1 MRALGA
7 RFAAMAFAVHAPAVA
22 SAQSDAVKALV
33 GVWEVSNA
41 DHDKTCPIT
50 LGAEN
55 AAGGFKLDFNRTA
68 CATDF
73 PPLKEAGAW
82 NLVGDDVIQI
92 VNPKGKVLYEF
103 TETEGGIYE
112 SLRPGQP
119 LTFLQNAAAAA
130 PPPKTTAEM
139 TGDWSVVRGAS
150 APICTLTLSLQ
161 PTGKDELSLKVQ
173 QGCDPAVASF
183 GPVSWH
189 MEHGEL
195 VLKSARGPTWRFEEA
210 DGTWQRVPE
219 GTDPIMLVRP

>member
-1 MRALGA
+1 MRALA
-7 RFAAMAFAVHAPAVA
+7 HFAAMSFAVLIPSMA
-22 SAQSDAVKALV
+22 SAQSDAIKALA
-33 GVWEVSNA
+33 GVWEISNA
-41 DHDKTCPIT
+41 DHDKTCAVT
-50 LGAEN
+50 LAGEN
-55 AAGGFKLDFNRTA
+55 AAGGFRLDFNRTA
-68 CATDF
+68 CAADF

-92 VNPKGKVLYEF
+92 VNPKGKILYEF
-103 TETEGGIYE
+103 TEVEGGIYE

-130 PPPKTTAEM
+130 PPPKTTGEM
-139 TGDWSVVRGAS
+139 TGEWSVVRGAS
-150 APICTLTLSLQ
+150 APICALTLSLQ
-161 PTGKDELSLKVQ
+161 PAGKDELSLKVQ
-173 QGCDPAVASF
+173 PGCDPAVLSF

>member
-7 RFAAMAFAVHAPAVA
+7 RFAAMTFAALAPTLA
-22 SAQSDAVKALV
+22 SAQNDAVKALV

-139 TGDWSVVRGAS
+139 TGEWSVVRGAS

-161 PTGKDELSLKVQ
+161 PAGKDELSLKVQ
-173 QGCDPAVASF
+173 PGCDPTVASF
-183 GPVSWH
+183 GAVSWH

>member
-1 MRALGA
+1 MRVLFGIC
-7 RFAAMAFAVHAPAVA
+7 VTICVAVA
-22 SAQSDAVKALV
+22 PFVAVAQTDAVKAMV

-41 DHDKTCPIT
+41 DHDKTCSIT
-50 LGAEN
+50 LGAEP
-55 AAGGFKLDFNRTA
+55 APGGLKLDFNRGT
-68 CATDF
+68 CAADF
-73 PPLKEAGAW
+73 PPMKEAGAW
-82 NLVGDDVIQI
+82 NLVGDDLIQI
-92 VNPKGKVLYEF
+92 LNPKGKVLYEF
-103 TETEGGIYE
+103 TEVEGGIYE

-130 PPPKTTAEM
+130 PPPKTTGEM

-150 APICTLTLSLQ
+150 ASICTLTLSLQ
-161 PTGKDELSLKVQ
+161 PASKDELSLKVAP
-173 QGCDPAVASF
+173 GCDPVVVAF

-195 VLKSARGPTWRFEEA
+195 VLKSGRGPTWRFEEA

>member
-1 MRALGA
+1 MRALAYLAGIGFIA
-7 RFAAMAFAVHAPAVA
+7 LTLTVA
-22 SAQSDAVKALV
+22 SAQSDAVKGLV

-41 DHDKTCPIT
+41 DHDKTCSIT
-50 LGAEN
+50 LGVEN
-55 AAGGFKLDFNRTA
+55 AAGGFRLDFNRTA
-68 CATDF
+68 CASDF

-82 NLVGDDVIQI
+82 TLVGDDVIQI

-103 TETEGGIYE
+103 TEVEGGIYE

-130 PPPKTTAEM
+130 PPPKTIGEM
-139 TGDWSVVRGAS
+139 TGEWSVVRGAS
-150 APICTLTLSLQ
+150 APICTLTLSVQ
-161 PTGKDELSLKVQ
+161 PAGKDELSLKVGS
-173 QGCDPAVASF
+173 GCDPAVLGF

>member
-1 MRALGA
+1 MRALA
-7 RFAAMAFAVHAPAVA
+7 RFVAITVAAVTPTIA
-22 SAQSDAVKALV
+22 SAQSDAVKAMV

-41 DHDKTCPIT
+41 DHDKTCSIT
-50 LGAEN
+50 LGSDT
-55 AAGGFKLDFNRTA
+55 AAGGLKLDFNRTA
-68 CATDF
+68 CAADF
-73 PPLKEAGAW
+73 PPMKEASAW
-82 NLVGDDVIQI
+82 NLVGDDVIQLL
-92 VNPKGKVLYEF
+92 NPKGKVLYEF

-130 PPPKTTAEM
+130 PPPKTTEEM
-139 TGDWSVVRGAS
+139 TGEWSVVRGAS

-161 PTGKDELSLKVQ
+161 PAAKDELSLKVGS
-173 QGCDPAVASF
+173 GCDPAVLSF

-195 VLKSARGPTWRFEEA
+195 VLRSARGPTWRFEEA

>member
-1 MRALGA
+1 MRALAYLAGIGFIA
-7 RFAAMAFAVHAPAVA
+7 LTLTVA
-22 SAQSDAVKALV
+22 SAQSDAVKGLV

-41 DHDKTCPIT
+41 DHDKTCSIT
-50 LGAEN
+50 LGVEN
-55 AAGGFKLDFNRTA
+55 TAGGFKLDFNRTA
-68 CATDF
+68 CASDF

-82 NLVGDDVIQI
+82 TLVGDDVIQI

-103 TETEGGIYE
+103 TEVEGGIYE

-130 PPPKTTAEM
+130 PPPKTIGEM
-139 TGDWSVVRGAS
+139 TGEWSVVRGAS
-150 APICTLTLSLQ
+150 GPICTLTLSVQ
-161 PTGKDELSLKVQ
+161 PAGKDELSLKVGS
-173 QGCDPAVASF
+173 GCDPAVLGF

-195 VLKSARGPTWRFEEA
+195 VLKSSRGPTWRFEEA

>member
-1 MRALGA
+1 MRALA
-7 RFAAMAFAVHAPAVA
+7 RFAAMSLAVLTPAMA

-33 GVWEVSNA
+33 GSWEISNA
-41 DHDKTCPIT
+41 DHDKTCQIT

-68 CATDF
+68 CGTDF

-82 NLVGDDVIQI
+82 SLVGDDVIQI
-92 VNPKGKVLYEF
+92 LNPKGKVLYEF

-130 PPPKTTAEM
+130 PPPKTTGEM
-139 TGDWSVVRGAS
+139 TGEWSVVRGAS

-161 PTGKDELSLKVQ
+161 PAGKDELSLKVQ
-173 QGCDPAVASF
+173 AGCDPVVAGF

>member
-1 MRALGA
+1 MRALA
-7 RFAAMAFAVHAPAVA
+7 RFVAITFAAVTPTIA
-22 SAQSDAVKALV
+22 SAQGDAAKAMV

-41 DHDKTCPIT
+41 DHDKTCSIT
-50 LGAEN
+50 LGSD
-55 AAGGFKLDFNRTA
+55 AAPGGLKLDFNRTA

-73 PPLKEAGAW
+73 PPMKEASAW
-82 NLVGDDVIQI
+82 NLVGDDVIHI

-103 TETEGGIYE
+103 TEVEGGIYE

-130 PPPKTTAEM
+130 PPPKTTEEM
-139 TGDWSVVRGAS
+139 TGEWSVVRGAS
-150 APICTLTLSLQ
+150 APICTLTLNLQ
-161 PTGKDELSLKVQ
+161 PAGKDELSLKVGS
-173 QGCDPAVASF
+173 GCDPAVLSF

>member
-1 MRALGA
+1 MRALAYLAGIGFIA
-7 RFAAMAFAVHAPAVA
+7 LTLTVA
-22 SAQSDAVKALV
+22 SAQSDAVKGLV

-41 DHDKTCPIT
+41 DHDKTCSIT
-50 LGAEN
+50 LGVEN
-55 AAGGFKLDFNRTA
+55 AAGGFRLDFNRTA
-68 CATDF
+68 CASDF

-82 NLVGDDVIQI
+82 TLVGDDVIQI

-103 TETEGGIYE
+103 TEVEGGIYE
-112 SLRPGQP
+112 LLRPGQP

-130 PPPKTTAEM
+130 PPPKTIGEM
-139 TGDWSVVRGAS
+139 TREWSVVRGAS
-150 APICTLTLSLQ
+150 APICTLTLSVQ
-161 PTGKDELSLKVQ
+161 PAGKDELSLKVGS
-173 QGCDPAVASF
+173 GCDPAVLGF

>member
-1 MRALGA
+1 MRALA
-7 RFAAMAFAVHAPAVA
+7 CFVAITLAALTPTKA
-22 SAQSDAVKALV
+22 SAQSDAAKAMV
-33 GVWEVSNA
+33 GQWEVSNA
-41 DHDKTCPIT
+41 DHDKTCSIM
-50 LGAEN
+50 LGGDPAP
-55 AAGGFKLDFNRTA
+55 GGLKLDFNRAA
-68 CATDF
+68 CAADF
-73 PPLKEAGAW
+73 PPLKEASAW
-82 NLVGDDVIQI
+82 NLVGDDVIQ
-92 VNPKGKVLYEF
+92 VLNPKGKVLYEF

-130 PPPKTTAEM
+130 PPPKTTGEM
-139 TGDWSVVRGAS
+139 TGEWSVVRGAS
-150 APICTLTLSLQ
+150 APICSLTLTLQ
-161 PTGKDELSLKVQ
+161 PAGKDELSLKVGS
-173 QGCDPAVASF
+173 GCDPVVLSF

>member
-1 MRALGA
+1 MRALA
-7 RFAAMAFAVHAPAVA
+7 RFAAMSLAVLTPAMA

-33 GVWEVSNA
+33 GSWEISNA
-41 DHDKTCPIT
+41 DHDKTCQIT

-82 NLVGDDVIQI
+82 SLVGDDVIQI
-92 VNPKGKVLYEF
+92 LNPKGKVLYEF

-130 PPPKTTAEM
+130 PPPKTTGEM
-139 TGDWSVVRGAS
+139 TGEWSVVRGAS

-161 PTGKDELSLKVQ
+161 PAGKDELSLKVQ
-173 QGCDPAVASF
+173 AGCDPVVAGF

>member
-7 RFAAMAFAVHAPAVA
+7 RFAAMAFAVLAPAVA

-139 TGDWSVVRGAS
+139 TGEWSVVRGAS

-161 PTGKDELSLKVQ
+161 PAGKDELSLKVQ
-173 QGCDPAVASF
+173 PGCDPTVASF
-183 GPVSWH
+183 GAVSWH